1 MAAYRVIIPAAG
13 IGARMQSGRPKQYI
27 SINDKTIL
35 EYTLDCFLPRADME
49 TIAVALAPGDPYWP
63 QLAVSK
69 NKKIVVTDGG
79 EARFHS
85 VLNGL
90 RALAGRAADDDWV
103 LVHDAARPCLGQ
115 TLLDRLITRA
125 SQHETGAILALP
137 CRDTLKRG
145 NARDEIETTVE
156 RAGLWHA
163 QTPQMFRYGQLLGAL
178 ARAEAENY
186 PVTDEAMAME
196 LRGYT
201 PLLVPGHADN
211 LKLTHK
217 DDLAS
222 VSAWLDKSR

>member
-1 MAAYRVIIPAAG
+1 MAGYRVIIPAAG

-27 SINDKTIL
+27 LINDKTIL

-69 NKKIVVTDGG
+69 NKKIVVTEGG
-79 EARFHS
+79 EARFQS

-90 RALAGRAADDDWV
+90 RALSGRAADDDWV

-115 TLLDRLITRA
+115 NLLDRLIARA

-137 CRDTLKRG
+137 CRDTMKRG

-156 RAGLWHA
+156 RAGLWRA
-163 QTPQMFRYGQLLGAL
+163 QTPQMFRYGPLLAAL

-196 LRGYT
+196 LRGHT

-217 DDLAS
+217 DDLAG
-222 VSAWLDKSR
+222 VSAWLDKAR